1 MKYIEEM
8 ITMDKRK
15 SNPPSWIVKNY
26 EINSNV
32 IKDYDVLKYRE
43 EFIKKLKKKKLDKA
57 EFAKEIRSEMMYRYW
72 SRTEYELIMKVTE
85 NGHIILS
92 PWMGRRNSE
101 EAEIDVTDDAD
112 FNWKGFSAEFYKK
125 KGHKGEV
132 KIDIWDQINYR
143 LDDFVDYCW
152 EYICGDKRKN

>member
-1 MKYIEEM
+1 
-8 ITMDKRK
+8 MDKRK
-15 SNPPSWIVKNY
+15 SSPLSWMVKNY
-26 EINSNV
+26 ETNSNV

-43 EFIKKLKKKKLDKA
+43 EFIKKLKKKKPDKA
-57 EFAKEIRSEMMYRYW
+57 EFAKEMRSEMMYHYW

-85 NGHIILS
+85 NGSIILS
-92 PWMGRRNSE
+92 PWMGQRNSK
-101 EAEIDVTDDAD
+101 EAEIDVTDNPD
-112 FNWKGFSAEFYKK
+112 FDWKGFAAEFYKK

-152 EYICGDKRKN
+152 EYK

>member
-1 MKYIEEM
+1 M

-85 NGHIILS
+85 NGRIILS
-92 PWMGRRNSE
+92 PWIGRRNSE
-101 EAEIDVTDDAD
+101 EAEIDVTDYAD
-112 FNWKGFSAEFYKK
+112 FNWKGFAAEFYKK
-125 KGHKGEV
+125 KGYKGEV

-152 EYICGDKRKN
+152 EYICRDKGKN

>member
-1 MKYIEEM
+1 
-8 ITMDKRK
+8 MDKRK
-15 SNPPSWIVKNY
+15 SSPLSWMVKNY
-26 EINSNV
+26 ETNSNV

-43 EFIKKLKKKKLDKA
+43 EFIKKLKKKKPDKA
-57 EFAKEIRSEMMYRYW
+57 EFAKEMRSEMMYHYW

-85 NGHIILS
+85 NGSIILS
-92 PWMGRRNSE
+92 PWMGQRNSK
-101 EAEIDVTDDAD
+101 EAEIDVTDNPD
-112 FNWKGFSAEFYKK
+112 FDWKGFAAELYKK

-152 EYICGDKRKN
+152 EYK

>member
-1 MKYIEEM
+1 M
-8 ITMDKRK
+8 
-15 SNPPSWIVKNY
+15 VKNY
-26 EINSNV
+26 ETNSNV

-43 EFIKKLKKKKLDKA
+43 EFIKKLKKKKPDKA
-57 EFAKEIRSEMMYRYW
+57 EFAKEMRSEMMYHYW

-85 NGHIILS
+85 NGSIILS
-92 PWMGRRNSE
+92 PWMGQRNSK
-101 EAEIDVTDDAD
+101 EAEIDVTDNPD
-112 FNWKGFSAEFYKK
+112 FDWKGFAAEFYKK

-152 EYICGDKRKN
+152 EYK